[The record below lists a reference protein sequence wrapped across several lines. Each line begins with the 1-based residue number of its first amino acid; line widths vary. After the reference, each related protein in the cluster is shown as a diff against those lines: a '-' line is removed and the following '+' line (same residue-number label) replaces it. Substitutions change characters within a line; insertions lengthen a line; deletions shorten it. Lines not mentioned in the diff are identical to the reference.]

1 MLSRGAGTHRER
13 LPARPGTAP
22 AGISVERKPR
32 AQLEGSLEGHL
43 EGDSSSEDEEL
54 EPGSEDESFEEE
66 PEVFPRSP
74 SPGTPTPP
82 KALAAPAE
90 AVPPVPPPPADA
102 GDLELRHEAATVNLA
117 EAPSASVQAGHS
129 EDDEFDYAF
138 TGAAREAPG
147 HVETF
152 KAAPLPAHLVSDT
165 KGLLREEAL
174 LEEGDEEEESESEEV
189 EAEAG
194 EGAELGEGAA
204 GEPGDAGGDAGAA
217 DPSREGGVW
226 AQANAGFREEERLRA
241 AAHERAQSRTIAN
254 FREALRELS
263 AVDLA
268 AERKAAVVWVPPEPS
283 FLARCFPCLGGSDE
297 DPLQESLWPER
308 ETLFALAKL
317 PFCDAAEA
325 HLPLLRAVYRGLSGS
340 TEAHCGRTG
349 AHWEA
354 VGFQGPDPTT
364 DLRGC
369 GMLGLLFLLRLAEEA
384 GAECQRFDF
393 PTPLVALHC
402 TKWTLESLRGGRL
415 SAACNSKGEVA
426 PVAEGFFLGAFAEFR
441 RRWGQSAEPGTESES
456 FGLRMERA
464 GRVLGE
470 AGAFAK
476 SRAADVAR
484 GGWSAGGSAGGGGQ
498 AVTAPSKKK
507 KKKAPP
513 PKKKLPSLQL
523 TDLSA
528 L

>member
-165 KGLLREEAL
+165 KGLLREGTQGPRTRHAK
-174 LEEGDEEEESESEEV
+174 GGCGPRQMPGSE
-189 EAEAG
+189 
-194 EGAELGEGAA
+194 
-204 GEPGDAGGDAGAA
+204 
-217 DPSREGGVW
+217 R
-226 AQANAGFREEERLRA
+226 R
-241 AAHERAQSRTIAN
+241 
-254 FREALRELS
+254 
-263 AVDLA
+263 
-268 AERKAAVVWVPPEPS
+268 
-283 FLARCFPCLGGSDE
+283 
-297 DPLQESLWPER
+297 
-308 ETLFALAKL
+308 
-317 PFCDAAEA
+317 
-325 HLPLLRAVYRGLSGS
+325 SGS
-340 TEAHCGRTG
+340 GRPLTR
-349 AHWEA
+349 
-354 VGFQGPDPTT
+354 GPKAGP
-364 DLRGC
+364 LRTSA
-369 GMLGLLFLLRLAEEA
+369 R
-384 GAECQRFDF
+384 RFVNSRQSIWQ
-393 PTPLVALHC
+393 P
-402 TKWTLESLRGGRL
+402 
-415 SAACNSKGEVA
+415 SAK
-426 PVAEGFFLGAFAEFR
+426 PR
-441 RRWGQSAEPGTESES
+441 
-456 FGLRMERA
+456 
-464 GRVLGE
+464 
-470 AGAFAK
+470 
-476 SRAADVAR
+476 
-484 GGWSAGGSAGGGGQ
+484 
-498 AVTAPSKKK
+498 
-507 KKKAPP
+507 
-513 PKKKLPSLQL
+513 
-523 TDLSA
+523 
-528 L
+528 